1 MSMFE
6 AVWGLEM
13 KRRINKIILTVILV
27 PVLIVSIYF
36 FAVLLGAISTIEDA
50 PDTDNAEYQ
59 IFFTNN
65 KYHVEICLPAKFSP
79 FRDDIERVRGVS
91 GPDEGYYCI
100 GWGDRTFYPETPFLE
115 DLNFAL
121 TVHSL
126 FWPTD
131 AAIRISFYKGPIRG
145 EVVSSYTTDK
155 QTIDLLYEYI
165 ENHLIWED
173 DGNLSV
179 IPPETVNAVYGDS
192 LFLNAKGTYSLLFTC
207 NNWTADALKYAGIKT
222 GLWTPFAWNVLREPE

>member
-1 MSMFE
+1 
-6 AVWGLEM
+6 M
-13 KRRINKIILTVILV
+13 KTSVKKIIITVILV

-36 FAVLLGAISTIEDA
+36 FAVLVGAMPTVVA
-50 PDTDNAEYQ
+50 PTDTDRAEYQ

-79 FRDDIERVRGVS
+79 FREDIEKVRGDS

-115 DLNFAL
+115 DLHFL
-121 TVHSL
+121 LVVHSL

-131 AAIRISFYKGPIRG
+131 AAIRISFYKGPIQG
-145 EVVSSYTTDK
+145 KVVTSYKTDK
-155 QTIDLLYEYI
+155 QTIELLYEFI

-222 GLWTPFAWNVLREPE
+222 GLWTPFAGNVLRNSQADPISDAVL